1 MNSNICT
8 GFPQDHITNVS
19 IFVGMESS
27 EESLSSSPADRYVKI
42 YLLMCTARGHSNHK
56 AYEKIQNMSCGASY
70 SKDWKQRI
78 FNELLKFFLNLVKLV
93 ILTVINLFI
102 FGIYDFFF
110 LIYPPFELFYFPLFV
125 HFVHCLQCILFLNF
139 FFNIA

>member
-42 YLLMCTARGHSNHK
+42 LSTNV
-56 AYEKIQNMSCGASY
+56 
-70 SKDWKQRI
+70 
-78 FNELLKFFLNLVKLV
+78 LVKRFRTCLV
-93 ILTVINLFI
+93 VQATLKTGNK
-102 FGIYDFFF
+102 
-110 LIYPPFELFYFPLFV
+110 EL
-125 HFVHCLQCILFLNF
+125 
-139 FFNIA
+139 